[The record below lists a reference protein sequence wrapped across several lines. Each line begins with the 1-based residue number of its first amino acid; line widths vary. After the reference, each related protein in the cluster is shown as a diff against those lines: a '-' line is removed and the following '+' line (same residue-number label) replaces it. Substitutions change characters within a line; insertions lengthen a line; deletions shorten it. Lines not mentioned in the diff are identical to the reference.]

1 MTADSPSSH
10 NTLSPGDNPQPKVDT
25 NPADTGWNFS
35 QDETRARRISSLAA
49 FFMNHEG
56 RVAENE
62 IKRRFYEDVDK
73 QNSFLRAF
81 SRDRQMLE
89 TLGYRFIKYET
100 NPADS
105 DGRFWQIDSQ
115 KTFFS
120 YKLTLVQARTL
131 ECLTQALVF
140 DTSFAYADELR
151 LALTKISARFPYSL
165 LPLCENASER
175 EGVQS
180 NNAKHKAQIL
190 SCLIEALSQ
199 KRLIACQYKR
209 ANDEVKDYVLAPL
222 GTFGFHNA
230 SYVVAEKMSKDN
242 EQNKSSMPQI
252 HSFRNDRFV
261 SACMLKKGFTPPQH
275 FDVNAYIKLP
285 CHIGTAQIPAK
296 FALVNAL
303 PYELMRKIERSGTL
317 STSERRIHVEN
328 TAHDTRDRDLAPCKP
343 TIWETTINTL
353 VPTVRMALE
362 TGMVPLDPP
371 QLVTLYENFLQRAQ
385 KLKKPSFSC
394 KTLYTAPAQKGRRG
408 RTSADKTLRQLL
420 LLLAHLQKSGDSIS
434 CADIM
439 SRFACTQAE
448 AQKLLQLMLEIADDT
463 RLFSLPLVYDEYE
476 AAPVENLSSNKN
488 PQENNSDQVHMR
500 SSHQEESA
508 QIERIGLF
516 TTLSKQD
523 SAQGRSL
530 RLSLSEVAALREA
543 LANCGI
549 EARDALLHVLDPNEA
564 SKACAR
570 THAHTK
576 PIAQHAQTLRAQSD
590 KTVGSYSYS
599 SDKGSERAK
608 QLITIAQAEARK
620 QALTFAY
627 EKAHP
632 KTQMRALAYPDS
644 KTQAAASDTTP
655 RYLVIPNRLFRS
667 NQNWYLWAFDIRAQ
681 MMKTFAVEKMREL
694 EPTQIP
700 ADVQV
705 ESNAPAHTAVHTN
718 AHTAVHTASHT
729 EASIKLYLPATS
741 KLLEELFWPENCITR
756 FKEGYC
762 IQFSPITTPW
772 LIKRIFACADELQ
785 IDDNE
790 LSNTVKNEAKQQLAL
805 LDTLQR
811 ELNA

>member
-1 MTADSPSSH
+1 MTVDSPSSP
-10 NTLSPGDNPQPKVDT
+10 NTLSPNDNLQPKVDT
-25 NPADTGWNFS
+25 NPADTGWSFS

-165 LPLCENASER
+165 LPLCGNASGH
-175 EGVQS
+175 EGVQN

-199 KRLIACQYKR
+199 KRLISCQYKR

-230 SYVVAEKMSKDN
+230 SYVVARKMPEEQKPNTSSK
-242 EQNKSSMPQI
+242 PQI
-252 HSFRNDRFV
+252 HSFRSDRFV
-261 SACMLKKGFTPPQH
+261 SVRMLKKGFTPPQH

-296 FALVNAL
+296 FALLTAL
-303 PYELMRKIERSGTL
+303 PYELMRKVERSGTL

-328 TAHDTRDRDLAPCKP
+328 NEFNTHDRTFAPRTP
-343 TIWETTINTL
+343 TIWKTTINTL

-371 QLVTLYENFLQRAQ
+371 QLVTLYQNFLQRAQ

-408 RTSADKTLRQLL
+408 RVRADKTLRQLL

-434 CADIM
+434 RADIM

-476 AAPVENLSSNKN
+476 AMSVENSSSNKN
-488 PQENNSDQVHMR
+488 LREIASDQARMQ
-500 SSHQEESA
+500 SSDQEEST

-516 TTLSKQD
+516 TALSKQD

-564 SKACAR
+564 GKAYAR
-570 THAHTK
+570 THTNAKT
-576 PIAQHAQTLRAQSD
+576 IAQHIQTPCAQSD
-590 KTVGSYSYS
+590 KTAGSYSYS

-608 QLITIAQAEARK
+608 QLVTIAQAEARK

-627 EKAHP
+627 K
-632 KTQMRALAYPDS
+632 KTHTQTHTSAPAQHNS
-644 KTQAAASDTTP
+644 KTQVAATSDTAP
-655 RYLVIPNRLFRS
+655 HYLVIPNRLFRS
-667 NQNWYLWAFDIRAQ
+667 NQSWYLWAFDIHAQ

-694 EPTQIP
+694 ESTKVP
-700 ADVQV
+700 ADVQA
-705 ESNAPAHTAVHTN
+705 EGNSPAHKAAHTAPH
-718 AHTAVHTASHT
+718 A

-790 LSNTVKNEAKQQLAL
+790 LSNAVKNEAKQQLAL